1 LLRNVV
7 FFGVGIG
14 LFILAFN
21 WWSFMKINGEMDLY
35 RSLQQEMLSLER
47 EVNRVILLE
56 REVINQLL
64 EKGELKD
71 GVSRPA
77 NFLDVLGKY
86 QHLAE
91 TTRTGGFFA
100 DFTKALQRLEENR
113 VQSAD
118 WRRRYHLLLDGNTQ
132 VARLPRDLL
141 VKMGQELAALE
152 DLQQKKAENA
162 PGGSVRQDRR
172 SGASQRQ
179 GMGKNE
185 ALAATLAGMRQDVQT
200 LALLCELMAVEKD
213 RQHLEQI
220 EINHLQQLLGRMAG
234 SLQVLNRQMP
244 GELTLV
250 SGQLG
255 EFAAA
260 FWGQGYQQGPAG
272 DIIAPGT
279 GGLYH
284 FYRQRIE
291 LEQEHDRL
299 RNHLFQDFT
308 GVRTA
313 QQNLTDRAG
322 TYLEMQSRTM
332 QKVLNRTWL
341 IIVLTSFAM
350 ASLFL
355 LFSRRIIR
363 ICEKRIAERSTMI
376 SELKNSYN
384 LLDQVFQTAGNGM
397 RMIDKD
403 FNVLRVN
410 DVFAGLA
417 GAPQETLEAG
427 KCFEEFPGPLCHT
440 GQCPVSLLQA
450 DRQMVEVEV
459 EKLRA
464 DGKLITCRLR
474 AAPLRNEQGEFMGII
489 EDFQDVSEMVRAEKI
504 LRRAKEE
511 AEAASEIKGEFLA
524 NMSHEI
530 RTPLNGIMGMTD
542 LVLGTELS
550 ADQRRFLE
558 MVKTSANRLLDVV
571 NEVLD
576 FSKIESGSLEIE
588 HIPFSLSDVVGNSL
602 NILAFKAQDKGLQL
616 TYEIAPELLD
626 GYIGDPG
633 RLRQILVSLVGNGI
647 KFTSAGKVEV
657 AVRQAQPAE
666 YPGRIKLEKGLR
678 DMALHFTVSDTGI
691 GIAPEM
697 RERIFQAFS
706 QVDGSSS
713 RKHGGA
719 GLGLTICAELI
730 AMMGGEIWL
739 ESQTGAGT
747 TFHFTLL
754 LQTQARQAQKFEPLP
769 VGELQRLSFLVVA
782 GEASERFVLKE
793 MLNEWA
799 KDVRIAG
806 SAEEAWRMTAEKRF
820 HVIIVDSL
828 PDHDQLF
835 AAAHQ
840 LHQLDGNARIIMLTA
855 AGQRGDAQRCREAGI
870 VSYLLK
876 PVSKTELLEAMR
888 TVLSR
893 PGDAGPELP
902 LVTRHSIR
910 ESRHTLNVLL
920 AEDEEINRVLAGEL
934 IRAQGWRVTT
944 AENGRQVLDALRD
957 DSFHVILMDVQM
969 PEMDGF
975 EAVSQI
981 RKRERQSGEHIPV
994 IALTAH
1000 AMTIDR
1006 QKCLDAGMDGYV
1018 SKPIDMK
1025 TLRQEMEK
1033 VLGIDLAMKTVTLT
1047 PKHKKAEF
1055 IDYEAFLHD
1064 SCNGKVELAR
1074 KLLRHLLQVS
1084 GPQWLEEAEAAVA
1097 AGDETRL
1104 RKVCHSLK
1112 GTAATVCAH
1121 AFSEAG
1127 SELGKLAREGRMSET
1142 PQGLAQLKKEFDRIV
1157 EWARASDLDLL

>member
-1 LLRNVV
+1 MLKNVV

-21 WWSFMKINGEMDLY
+21 CWSFMKINAERDLY

-56 REVINQLL
+56 RDVINQLL

-71 GVSRPA
+71 GVSRQA
-77 NFLDVLGKY
+77 NFPDVLGKY

-152 DLQQKKAENA
+152 DLQQKKPGNA
-162 PGGSVRQDRR
+162 PGGSVRQDRQ
-172 SGASQRQ
+172 SGASLRQ

-185 ALAATLAGMRQDVQT
+185 AFAALAGMRQDVQT
-200 LALLCELMAVEKD
+200 LTLLCELMAVEKD

-234 SLQVLNRQMP
+234 SMQVLNRQMP

-250 SGQLG
+250 SGQLD

-260 FWGQGYQQGPAG
+260 FWGQGYQQGPTG

-284 FYRQRIE
+284 FYGQRIE

-299 RNHLFQDFT
+299 RNHIFQDFML
-308 GVRTA
+308 VRTA

-332 QKVLNRTWL
+332 QKVMNRTWL

-355 LFSRRIIR
+355 LFARRIIR

-410 DVFAGLA
+410 NVFAELA

-489 EDFQDVSEMVRAEKI
+489 EDFHDVSEMVLAEKI

-511 AEAASEIKGEFLA
+511 AEAANEIKGEFLA

-616 TYEIAPELLD
+616 TYEIEPELLD

-633 RLRQILVSLVGNGI
+633 RLRQILVSLVGNSI

-666 YPGRIKLEKGLR
+666 YPGRIKLEKGVR

-697 RERIFQAFS
+697 QERIFQAFS

-747 TFHFTLL
+747 TFHFILL
-754 LQTQARQAQKFEPLP
+754 LQTQVRQTQKFEPLP
-769 VGELQRLSFLVVA
+769 VGELQRMSFLVVA

-799 KDVRIAG
+799 KDVRIAA
-806 SAEEAWRMTAEKRF
+806 SAEDALRMMAEKRF
-820 HVIIVDSL
+820 HLIILDSL

-835 AAAHQ
+835 AAARR
-840 LHQLDGNARIIMLTA
+840 LHRLDGNARIIMLTA

-876 PVSKTELLEAMR
+876 PVSKTELLAAMR

-910 ESRHTLNVLL
+910 ESQHTLNVLL

-944 AENGRQVLDALRD
+944 AENGRQVLDALQD

-975 EAVSQI
+975 EAVSRI

-1025 TLRQEMEK
+1025 ILRQEMEK
-1033 VLGIDLAMKTVTLT
+1033 VLGIDLAMKTGTLT
-1047 PKHKKAEF
+1047 PKQKKAEF
-1055 IDYEAFLHD
+1055 IDYEAFLYD

-1074 KLLRHLLQVS
+1074 KLLRHLLHVS
-1084 GPQWLEEAEAAVA
+1084 GPQWLAEAEAAVA

-1142 PQGLAQLKKEFDRIV
+1142 PQGLAQLKKEFERIV

>member
-21 WWSFMKINGEMDLY
+21 WWSFTKINAERDLY
-35 RSLQQEMLSLER
+35 RSRQQELLSLER
-47 EVNRVILLE
+47 DVNRVILLE
-56 REVINQLL
+56 REVITQLL
-64 EKGELKD
+64 EKGELQAGIIKQ
-71 GVSRPA
+71 S

-86 QHLAE
+86 QHLAD

-100 DFTKALQRLEENR
+100 DFTTALQRLEENR
-113 VQSAD
+113 LQSAD
-118 WRRRYHLLLDGNTQ
+118 WRRRYNLLLEANAQ
-132 VARLPRDLL
+132 IVRLPQELL
-141 VKMGQELAALE
+141 AKIGRELAALE
-152 DLQQKKAENA
+152 DLERKNAEKELNGLL
-162 PGGSVRQDRR
+162 PKDRQ
-172 SGASQRQ
+172 SGTSLRQ
-179 GMGKNE
+179 AMGKNE
-185 ALAATLAGMRQDVQT
+185 ALIALSRMRHDVKTLTV
-200 LALLCELMAVEKD
+200 LCELMAVERDQK
-213 RQHLEQI
+213 HLDHI
-220 EINHLQQLLGRMAG
+220 EINHIQQQLEQIADSMHFI
-234 SLQVLNRQMP
+234 NRHMP
-244 GELTLV
+244 GKLTAVAGQLDELT
-250 SGQLG
+250 
-255 EFAAA
+255 AA
-260 FWGQGYQQGPAG
+260 FRGENYQKGPTG
-272 DIIAPGT
+272 DITSPGT
-279 GGLYH
+279 GG
-284 FYRQRIE
+284 FYYFQRQRIE
-291 LEQEHDRL
+291 LIQEHDRL
-299 RNHLFQDFT
+299 KDHIFQDFML
-308 GVRTA
+308 VRTA
-313 QQNLTDRAG
+313 QQNLTDRAWN
-322 TYLEMQSRTM
+322 YLDTESRSM

-341 IIVLTSFAM
+341 VIVLSSFVM
-350 ASLFL
+350 AALFL

-363 ICEKRIAERSTMI
+363 ICEKRIAERSAMI
-376 SELKNSYN
+376 SELRNSHS

-397 RMIDKD
+397 RMIDRD
-403 FNVLRVN
+403 FHVLRVN
-410 DVFAGLA
+410 DVFAELV
-417 GAPQETLEAG
+417 GADKETLEGG
-427 KCFEEFPGPLCHT
+427 KCFEVFPGPFCHT
-440 GQCPVSLLQA
+440 EQCPVFLLQ
-450 DRQMVEVEV
+450 DGKEKGEFEV

-464 DGKLITCRLR
+464 DGKLITCLLR
-474 AAPLRNEQGEFMGII
+474 VAPLRNEQGDFLGII
-489 EDFQDVSEMVRAEKI
+489 EDFHDISDRVLAEKI

-511 AEAASEIKGEFLA
+511 AEAASAIKGEFLA

-542 LVLGTELS
+542 LVLGTQLS

-588 HIPFSLSDVVGNSL
+588 HIPFSLFDVIGNSL
-602 NILAFKAQDKGLQL
+602 NILAFKAHDKGLQL
-616 TYEIAPELLD
+616 TYEIEQELID
-626 GYIGDPG
+626 GFIGDPG
-633 RLRQILVSLVGNGI
+633 RLRQILVSLVGNSI
-647 KFTSAGKVEV
+647 KFTNAGKVV
-657 AVRQAQPAE
+657 VTVRQAQPDE
-666 YPGRIKLEKGLR
+666 FPGRIKLEKGVR
-678 DMALHFTVSDTGI
+678 DMALHFTVADTGI

-697 RERIFQAFS
+697 QERIFQAFS

-713 RKHGGA
+713 RQHGGA
-719 GLGLTICAELI
+719 GLGLTICAELL

-754 LQTQARQAQKFEPLP
+754 LQTQVKQTRKFEPLP
-769 VGELQRLSFLVVA
+769 VGELQRMSFLVVA
-782 GEASERFVLKE
+782 SEASERFVLKE

-799 KDVRIAG
+799 KDVVITG
-806 SAEEAWRMTAEKRF
+806 SAEDALKMTAEKRF
-820 HVIIVDSL
+820 NVIILDSL
-828 PDHDQLF
+828 PEHDQLF

-840 LHQLDGNARIIMLTA
+840 LHHIDRNSRIIMLTA
-855 AGQRGDAQRCREAGI
+855 AGQRGDGQRCREVGI

-893 PGDAGPELP
+893 PEDAGTELP

-910 ESRHTLNVLL
+910 ENLHTLNVLL
-920 AEDEEINRVLAGEL
+920 AEDEEINRVLVGEL

-944 AENGRQVLDALRD
+944 AENGRQVLDALQD

-975 EAVSQI
+975 EAVSLI
-981 RKRERQSGEHIPV
+981 RKREKQSGGEHIPV

-1025 TLRQEMEK
+1025 ILKQEIEQ

-1047 PKHKKAEF
+1047 PKRKGAEF
-1055 IDYEAFLHD
+1055 IDYDAFLYD
-1064 SCNGKVELAR
+1064 RCNGKVELAR

-1084 GPQWLEEAEAAVA
+1084 GPQWLEEAEAAIM

-1112 GTAATVCAH
+1112 GTAATVCAN
-1121 AFSEAG
+1121 AFAEAG
-1127 SELGKLAREGRMSET
+1127 AELGKLAREGGMNET
-1142 PQGLAQLKKEFDRIV
+1142 PKGLQQLKKEFNRIV
-1157 EWARASDLDLL
+1157 DWARASDLDLL